1 MIVFFWNS
9 LSELQKGS
17 NFGLRRPLQIIRNF
31 MERAGIDITALA
43 SRSEELSR
51 PPMPTNDPPICGIYP
66 NDSEHNANSRNIAD
80 HIPLGTEGYSMMHPD
95 MLTDNMDWLD
105 GSINSL
111 NESDDMLYGL
121 FRAS

>member
-1 MIVFFWNS
+1 MIVFFWNA

-17 NFGLRRPLQIIRNF
+17 NFGLRRPIKIMRDF

-43 SRSEELSR
+43 SRPEEPCQAPMATNA
-51 PPMPTNDPPICGIYP
+51 PPMGNLYAH
-66 NDSEHNANSRNIAD
+66 DSIHNGNSRNFGNPTHPGA
-80 HIPLGTEGYSMMHPD
+80 ESYSMMYPD

-105 GSINSL
+105 GSINPL
-111 NESDDMLYGL
+111 NESDDILYGL